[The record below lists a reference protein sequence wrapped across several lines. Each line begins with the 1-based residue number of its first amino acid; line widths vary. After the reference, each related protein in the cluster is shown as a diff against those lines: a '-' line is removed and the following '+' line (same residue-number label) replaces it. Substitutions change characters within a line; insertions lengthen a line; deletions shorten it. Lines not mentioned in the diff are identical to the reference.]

1 MVTLTPQTL
10 AKARAGQEAAVAA
23 VLTHMMPPLR
33 RLAARAVC
41 PGLEF
46 DDALQE
52 GIIGLFGA
60 IKTYRPTGGASF
72 ETYAAVCMRN
82 AITAA
87 RRAAGRKKNAP
98 LNQSLPLEDA
108 APAPGP
114 EELAIRREQLEAAA
128 SDIRTRLSPFE
139 RKVLAAHLAGGSYRQ
154 IARQLGCTPKAVEN
168 ALVRLRRKL
177 RGSHPTH

>member
-1 MVTLTPQTL
+1 MCI
-10 AKARAGQEAAVAA
+10 R
-23 VLTHMMPPLR
+23 
-33 RLAARAVC
+33 
-41 PGLEF
+41 
-46 DDALQE
+46 D
-52 GIIGLFGA
+52 
-60 IKTYRPTGGASF
+60 S
-72 ETYAAVCMRN
+72 RN
-82 AITAA
+82 AVTAA

-114 EELAIRREQLEAAA
+114 EELAIRREQLRTTVA
-128 SDIRTRLSPFE
+128 DIQTRLSPFE
-139 RKVLAAHLAGGSYRQ
+139 REVLAAHLAGGSYRQ

>member
-23 VLTHMMPPLR
+23 VLTHMMPLLR
-33 RLAARAVC
+33 RLAARAVR

-87 RRAAGRKKNAP
+87 CRAAGRKKNAP
-98 LNQSLPLEDA
+98 LNQSLPLEEA

-168 ALVRLRRKL
+168 ALGRLRRKL
-177 RGSHPTH
+177 RGGRTSS